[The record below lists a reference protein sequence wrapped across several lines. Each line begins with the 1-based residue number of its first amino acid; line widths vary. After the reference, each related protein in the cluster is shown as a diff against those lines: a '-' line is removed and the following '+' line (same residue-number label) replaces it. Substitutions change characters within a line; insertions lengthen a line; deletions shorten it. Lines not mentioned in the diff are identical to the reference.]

1 MPLAGIIAEFNP
13 LHSGHKYL
21 IDCAKNDGYDVA
33 AVISGNFVQRGD
45 TAIIPK
51 FKRAEAALAAGV
63 DIVLEL
69 PVPWS
74 MSTAQNFALGG
85 ISQLA
90 AIGIDRLYFGSECDD
105 IFELNKVADL
115 LSSDEFTVRLK
126 QRLGQ
131 GITFARLRS
140 ELVNEILGYDC
151 NLLYGPNDT
160 LAVEYILAAQRLGL
174 SLEFKPIKRVGAS
187 HNDQEDQNGFSTATL
202 LRNAILG
209 GEFDYVSKFTP
220 ASSLKIIK
228 DSPISDI
235 SRLDI
240 AIISKLKLMK
250 PEEFSLISD
259 MSEGLDN
266 LLYKAIRECY
276 SFPELLERIK
286 SKRYTLA
293 RIRRLLLSSYL
304 GIDNG
309 FFLREPP
316 YVRVL
321 GFDSKGEKYL
331 STAVT
336 KPIITKVSQID
347 KLDNFSKLV
356 FDKEN
361 ISNEL
366 YALSLNEPNRFINE
380 QREAIRRF

>member
-105 IFELNKVADL
+105 IFELNKVADV

-140 ELVNEILGYDC
+140 ELVNEILGYDS

-187 HNDQEDQNGFSTATL
+187 HNDLEDQNGFSTATL

-220 ASSLKIIK
+220 ASSFEIIK

-235 SRLDI
+235 NRLDI

-250 PEEFSLISD
+250 PDELSLISD

-304 GIDNG
+304 GIDSG

-331 STAVT
+331 SAAVT